1 MAAEQ
6 PKKPIYGAYGRFLS
20 EKRKEFMN
28 ECAGKITEVAKL
40 AGVRFKAISESER
53 AGYQTKYE
61 QAKAKYDKDMEAFT
75 AAGGVKKDRK
85 MKGVKKDRKRK
96 GVKKDRKRKGKA
108 GKAGKKS
115 QKDPQAPKR
124 PTGGGFGCFLAEN
137 RPAFAKAC
145 EGKSVTAVWKMAS
158 NKWKALNQ
166 TQKKPFEIEYA
177 QKKAA
182 YEEAMKSYVPLP
194 SADGK
199 DDDEPPAKK
208 ARMSKEQREAAKET
222 NTEKKEVKAKVAPK
236 AKAEAKVASK
246 AKAMGKFA
254 TKAMNAKLA
263 PKAEAKLAPKAKAKA
278 KVAAKV
284 EKKEVKAYVAPTAKA
299 EAKLARKAKAKAKA
313 KVAAKVEKKEVK
325 AKVAPKAKAKVAP
338 KAKAKGKVAPKAK
351 AMEKFAAKAMNASR

>member
-6 PKKPIYGAYGRFLS
+6 PKKPAGGAFGRFLS
-20 EKRKEFMN
+20 EKRQEFMK

-40 AGVRFKAISESER
+40 ASVRFKAISESER

-61 QAKAKYDKDMEAFT
+61 QAKAKYEKDMEAFT
-75 AAGGVKKDRK
+75 AAG
-85 MKGVKKDRKRK
+85 

-124 PTGGGFGCFLAEN
+124 PAGGGFGCFLAEN

-145 EGKSVTAVWKMAS
+145 EGKSVTAVSKLAG
-158 NKWKALNQ
+158 NKWKALNE
-166 TQKKPFEIEYA
+166 TEKKPFEKEYA

-194 SADGK
+194 SADGE

-222 NTEKKEVKAKVAPK
+222 NVEKKEVKAKVAPK
-236 AKAEAKVASK
+236 AKA
-246 AKAMGKFA
+246 MGKFA
-254 TKAMNAKLA
+254 TKAMKAKVA

-278 KVAAKV
+278 
-284 EKKEVKAYVAPTAKA
+284 E
-299 EAKLARKAKAKAKA
+299 A
-313 KVAAKVEKKEVK
+313 KVAAKVEKKEVN

-351 AMEKFAAKAMNASR
+351 AMGKFAAKAMKASR